1 VVLPPDQLADLTS
14 PAAFDAA
21 TANATPGEVAANMRV
36 SSDFQRHLA
45 WLQEDAELGYER
57 IYLHNVARG
66 HQERFIEQVAASALL
81 ARS

>member
-1 VVLPPDQLADLTS
+1 
-14 PAAFDAA
+14 
-21 TANATPGEVAANMRV
+21 MRV

-57 IYLHNVARG
+57 IYLHNVARS